1 MQALILPIAVAWS
14 YVKVS
19 LALRIGFFMS
29 LAITLLTTW
38 ILVGLW
44 AAIRQN
50 SAEAQA
56 TFTAAELATYIAVA
70 QVVSLARMSHANRQ
84 LFYKAMRHVQTGE
97 IAMDLVRPIDN
108 QVLRYSQWLGAFA
121 VDALM
126 VALPVWLIFRLT
138 GVIGDPHSA
147 MQTLL
152 FAVSVA
158 LGWLVTASLHYLIV
172 ALTLVITQSPG
183 VNLLRVVLQEVLG
196 GAFIPLALMP
206 GWLATTAVIFPFH
219 AMVSSPTL
227 IYIGHLQGV
236 DALAALGIQVAWGVG
251 LVAAGRLLWLRLVR
265 RVLIQGG

>member
-1 MQALILPIAVAWS
+1 MQALTQPIAVAWS

-121 VDALM
+121 VDARSK
-126 VALPVWLIFRLT
+126 PRCT
-138 GVIGDPHSA
+138 C
-147 MQTLL
+147 
-152 FAVSVA
+152 
-158 LGWLVTASLHYLIV
+158 
-172 ALTLVITQSPG
+172 
-183 VNLLRVVLQEVLG
+183 
-196 GAFIPLALMP
+196 
-206 GWLATTAVIFPFH
+206 
-219 AMVSSPTL
+219 
-227 IYIGHLQGV
+227 
-236 DALAALGIQVAWGVG
+236 
-251 LVAAGRLLWLRLVR
+251 
-265 RVLIQGG
+265 